1 MFDSMRA
8 LLLAAAGAVDLTDE
22 KLRAIVEDLVRR
34 GELAAEEAR
43 DLRARWA
50 QRRASRDE
58 ELDERIR
65 AVVDETLGRRN
76 VASHAS
82 VADLQTR
89 VDALEQAVTALISPD
104 AQPR

>member
-8 LLLAAAGAVDLTDE
+8 LLLAAVGAVDLTDE

-34 GELAAEEAR
+34 GEIAADEAR

-82 VADLQTR
+82 VADLQAR
-89 VDALEQAVTALISPD
+89 VDALEQAVTALIASD
-104 AQPR
+104 AHPR